1 MLLFFLLLLI
11 FRSSTRLLPYH
22 FSTRCCREIS
32 ILLLAAT
39 IPPYTRCR
47 TIQSA
52 YKSSGKMIPWLWK
65 NGKWYVNVYCDY
77 EWIIGNAICIC
88 QAFLKSWCSH
98 VCELVINCWDVEF
111 VIVKF
116 CLFYDNMVS
125 YKRYISLELAEL

>member
-22 FSTRCCREIS
+22 FSTHCCREIS
-32 ILLLAAT
+32 ILLSAAT

-52 YKSSGKMIPWLWK
+52 YKLSGKMIPWLWK
-65 NGKWYVNVYCDY
+65 NGKWYVIVYCDY

-88 QAFLKSWCSH
+88 QAFLKSWCSMFAN
-98 VCELVINCWDVEF
+98 LSSTAGMWNLSLLNF
-111 VIVKF
+111 VFSTITW
-116 CLFYDNMVS
+116 CL
-125 YKRYISLELAEL
+125 KGT